1 MFQRH
6 RPAVVFSCYAVLGL
20 ALLSWSG
27 DRIVQ
32 SLKYAFFYLLAPTSA
47 PAVGPLSQWG
57 EFGRNLSLLI
67 HADQRAR
74 TAEARWL
81 AERLDEKRTQTIE
94 EENRRLTESAGL
106 ARWPQFSA
114 TAARVWA
121 RNANDWFH
129 SVLVR
134 PAVGAPVRVGDAA
147 VTVRD
152 GRVVILGQ
160 VAEILPRGL
169 ARVLLVTDPS
179 SSLSAHAARTAEQG
193 LVEGRGANVLLFNYL
208 FSDSPIQP
216 GDEVITS
223 GLGDVFP
230 EGVLIGRVLAVQEAT
245 HESFKRAVLSPAA
258 KLNDVRDMLLLSRR
272 PDAEAP

>member
-6 RPAVVFSCYAVLGL
+6 RPAVVFSVYAVLGL
-20 ALLSWSG
+20 ALLSWSS

-57 EFGRNLSLLI
+57 EFGHNLSLLI
-67 HADQRAR
+67 RADQRAR
-74 TAEARWL
+74 AAEARWL
-81 AERLDEKRTQTIE
+81 AERLDEKRSQTIE

-106 ARWPQFSA
+106 ARWPRFSA

-129 SVLVR
+129 SVMVR
-134 PAVGAPVRVGDAA
+134 PAAGAPVRVGDAA

-160 VAEILPRGL
+160 VAEILPRGF

-179 SSLSAHAARTAEQG
+179 SSLSAHAARTDEQG
-193 LVEGRGANVLLFNYL
+193 LVEGRGANLLLFNYL

-230 EGVLIGRVLAVQEAT
+230 EGVLIGRVLAIQEAT
-245 HESFKRAVLSPAA
+245 HDRLKRAVLAPAA
-258 KLNDVRDMLLLSRR
+258 KLNDVREMLLLSRR
-272 PDAEAP
+272 PEGESP